1 MARVIMAL
9 LAVSIWIYGII
20 DVIRTDTTRMPGRL
34 RKPAWLALTV
44 LVPVLGSLLW
54 IAFSFPVKFPQ
65 QNISLGSF
73 GRGRS
78 SSQRRRRPVA
88 PDDDPDFLSRLDAEN
103 RFREWER
110 QQKENDAAPD
120 AASDSPSAGESK
132 KPGSPEAGG
141 AQPDNP
147 EESEGRPASQPPAQD

>member
-1 MARVIMAL
+1 MAL

-120 AASDSPSAGESK
+120 AASGSPSAGESK
-132 KPGSPEAGG
+132 DAGSPEAGG

-147 EESEGRPASQPPAQD
+147 EEPGGRPASQPPAHD

>member
-1 MARVIMAL
+1 MAL
-9 LAVSIWIYGII
+9 FAVSIWIYGII

-44 LVPVLGSLLW
+44 LVPVFGSLLW

-110 QQKENDAAPD
+110 QQREND
-120 AASDSPSAGESK
+120 AASDSPATGEAH
-132 KPGSPEAGG
+132 GTNSPEASGKH
-141 AQPDNP
+141 PDNP
-147 EESEGRPASQPPAQD
+147 DDSEGTQPTQPAQN

>member
-1 MARVIMAL
+1 MAL
-9 LAVSIWIYGII
+9 LAISIWIYGII

-110 QQKENDAAPD
+110 QQRENDAAHD
-120 AASDSPSAGESK
+120 AASDSPTAGGSHGTSK
-132 KPGSPEAGG
+132 PEASGKH
-141 AQPDNP
+141 PDNP
-147 EESEGRPASQPPAQD
+147 EDSEGSEGSQPTRPAQD

>member
-1 MARVIMAL
+1 MAL

-110 QQKENDAAPD
+110 QQRENDTAYD
-120 AASDSPSAGESK
+120 AASGSPTAGEPHGTSK
-132 KPGSPEAGG
+132 PEASEKH
-141 AQPDNP
+141 PDNP
-147 EESEGRPASQPPAQD
+147 EDSEGSEGSQPTRPAQD